1 MRVTR
6 AIKDYI
12 GKKVNEA
19 YKPKINE
26 IGLQY
31 KCDREKMA
39 MRIKS
44 AVLECEEKIK
54 AIVADHQDGWNYECK
69 SYHTFACG
77 TEWLRYCEPFDKE
90 AEEKFYQEKRNLED
104 EKNEKIQEIIVALEL
119 GGDKA
124 MLDEMLKN
132 L

>member
-1 MRVTR
+1 MRVTKI
-6 AIKDYI
+6 IKEYI
-12 GKKVNEA
+12 GKKVNEV
-19 YKPKINE
+19 YEPKMNE

-69 SYHTFACG
+69 RYHTFACG
-77 TEWLRYCEPFDKE
+77 TEWLRYCEPIDEE
-90 AEEKFYQEKRNLED
+90 AEKKFYQEKQNLID